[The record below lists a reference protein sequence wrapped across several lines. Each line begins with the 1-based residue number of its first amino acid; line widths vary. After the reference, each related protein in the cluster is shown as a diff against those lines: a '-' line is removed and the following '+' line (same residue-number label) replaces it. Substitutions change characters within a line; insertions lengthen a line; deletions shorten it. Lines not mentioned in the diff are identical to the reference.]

1 MMKHVRTYQR
11 AAEEA
16 RAALERYPLVI
27 TRGDRASLSL
37 AIGLLEDLAAEL
49 PAIKRREKARRQRI
63 QWIMVS
69 DRVHVARIGRDV
81 WRVTFVFRT
90 GRAMTVSGRIDGF
103 TLEETLKLCL
113 AALAGKLSGASGTTI
128 TIRSAADDANRI
140 VATVDSY
147 GNRSA
152 VTLNAA
158 G

>member
-1 MMKHVRTYQR
+1 MKHVRTYQR

-81 WRVTFVFRT
+81 WRVTFEFRT
-90 GRAMTVSGRIDGF
+90 GRAMTVSGRI
-103 TLEETLKLCL
+103 EQR
-113 AALAGKLSGASGTTI
+113 SGTDWAHRGWCGSSVESASRF
-128 TIRSAADDANRI
+128 IRGLKGKRK
-140 VATVDSY
+140 
-147 GNRSA
+147 
-152 VTLNAA
+152 
-158 G
+158 